1 MLCENCGERIATT
14 YCYIKI
20 NGKVVQKNLCV
31 QCKNAL
37 ILSDEIS
44 VNPEFKIKNQFCH
57 NCGTTLKDFVAS
69 GFFGCENCYKEFEKV
84 ALSAIKSTRISDE
97 NLGKIPPRFAKKQ
110 EIEELEHLL
119 DMAMNNGDL
128 MQVNR
133 LGAKLKLLKG
143 ER

>member
-1 MLCENCGERIATT
+1 MLCENCGEKIATT
-14 YCYIKI
+14 FCHIKA
-20 NGKVVQKNLCV
+20 NGRVLQKNLCV

-69 GFFGCENCYKEFEKV
+69 SFFGCEYCYEEFEKV
-84 ALSAIKSTRISDE
+84 ATQTIKSVQISEE
-97 NLGKIPPRFAKKQ
+97 NVGKVPSKFVKKQ
-110 EIEELEHLL
+110 EISELEHLL
-119 DMAMNNGDL
+119 DMAMSNGDL

-133 LGAKLKLLKG
+133 LSAKLKLLKG